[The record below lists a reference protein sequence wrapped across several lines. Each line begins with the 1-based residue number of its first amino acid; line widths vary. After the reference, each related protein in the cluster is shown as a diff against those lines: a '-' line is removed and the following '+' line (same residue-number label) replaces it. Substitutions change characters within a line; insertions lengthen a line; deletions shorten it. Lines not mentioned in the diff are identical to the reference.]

1 MKAGNSGHSCAS
13 HRPGSYSFWPPR
25 VVTVGE
31 RSALSVCNVRMRVG
45 LKEGM
50 SFEQ

>member
-1 MKAGNSGHSCAS
+1 MDTTVRLTALVRIPFG
-13 HRPGSYSFWPPR
+13 PLR